1 MRLQISPKFH
11 SFSLSLALLFVA
23 FAGHAQGIYKWV
35 DAQGKTHYDQQPPA
49 SDKASEALKLHSNSS
64 FGGDNNGKVRATEYN
79 ADGTKKIP
87 KDVQEMAR
95 GLERALKKADPN
107 EVPLDCANAVRNA
120 QDQADTA
127 LEMSAKN
134 LKDGY
139 ITQADFNNNAAK
151 LRRAK
156 AETTVTSCQVATGR
170 DRAFYQ
176 CMSNGNNHF
185 SACVK

>member
-1 MRLQISPKFH
+1 MRLQISPQFLGL
-11 SFSLSLALLFVA
+11 SLSLALLFA
-23 FAGHAQGIYKWV
+23 FSPGHAQGVYKWV
-35 DAQGKTHYDQQPPA
+35 DAQGKTHYGEQPPVNE
-49 SDKASEALKLHSNSS
+49 KTSEALKLHSNSS
-64 FGGDNNGKVRATEYN
+64 FGGDNNGKVRPTEYN

-87 KDVQEMAR
+87 KDVQDFAKGMEK
-95 GLERALKKADPN
+95 ALKKADPK

-120 QDQADTA
+120 QEQADTA
-127 LEMSAKN
+127 LEVSAKN

-156 AETTVTSCQVATGR
+156 AETTVAGCQVATGKE
-170 DRAFYQ
+170 RAFYQ

-185 SACVK
+185 MACIK